1 LTENGVLL
9 KPCKIV
15 SARKRYRGV
24 LFNKASR
31 RKYLGKWK
39 GVMRMA
45 TKKPAKKAAPK
56 KAAPKKMAPKKAVK
70 KAAPAKKKAAPA
82 KKKAS
87 ASKAK
92 KAPSKKAGSKLY
104 CDTCGIVLTV
114 DETCDCGACDI
125 ICCGEEMQ
133 LKY

>member
-1 LTENGVLL
+1 LTENGVWL

-31 RKYLGKWK
+31 RKYLGNWK
-39 GVMRMA
+39 GVMKVA
-45 TKKPAKKAAPK
+45 TKKPAKKKAAPK
-56 KAAPKKMAPKKAVK
+56 KAAPKKAAKK
-70 KAAPAKKKAAPA
+70 APAKKKAAPA

-87 ASKAK
+87 ASKTKK

-114 DETCDCGACDI
+114 DETCDCGACDV

-133 LKY
+133 IKY